1 MMDFLFT
8 ILFFAAVLGF
18 AVWLLIG
25 GPDFELSASLRV
37 F

>member
-8 ILFFAAVLGF
+8 ILLFAAILGF
-18 AVWLLIG
+18 AMWLLIG
-25 GPDFELSASLRV
+25 GPDFELSASLQI